1 MLSKYVSVSLI
12 NELFLTMCICV
23 YVYAFIFALNFE
35 TFIDACFCAPVERGW
50 DAGHGTRGTCVWMS
64 EEDSLQGLP
73 SVFLSRGSWRWNLAS
88 QSWCLAPLLEEPSS
102 RAP

>member
-12 NELFLTMCICV
+12 NELFLTMCICI

-50 DAGHGTRGTCVWMS
+50 DAGHGIRGTCVCGCQKKTACR
-64 EEDSLQGLP
+64 D
-73 SVFLSRGSWRWNLAS
+73 FLLFSCHGG
-88 QSWCLAPLLEEPSS
+88 PGDGT
-102 RAP
+102 

>member
-35 TFIDACFCAPVERGW
+35 TFIDACFVRLWRG
-50 DAGHGTRGTCVWMS
+50 DGMQAMAHEARVCGCQKKTACRDFLLFSCHGGPGDGT
-64 EEDSLQGLP
+64 
-73 SVFLSRGSWRWNLAS
+73 
-88 QSWCLAPLLEEPSS
+88 
-102 RAP
+102 